1 MRSTLRVPIFAALM
15 LLMVVAMGSSQT
27 STSAFQ
33 NDMRKLWEDHI
44 TWTRLYIV
52 AATANLPEKDATAQ
66 RLLQNQTDMGDAI
79 KPFYGAEAGDSLTA
93 LLKDH
98 IMIATELIDAAKA
111 GDTPKK
117 DDAATRWLANADE
130 IAAFLHGANPDNWPL
145 EDAQSMMREHLD
157 LTTTEVVAHLGQDW
171 AADVAAY
178 DRVHE
183 QILRMADMLSAG
195 IAAQFPDRFVD
206 G

>member
-1 MRSTLRVPIFAALM
+1 MRSALRAAILAAPM
-15 LLMVVAMGSSQT
+15 LLIGVASVPAQT
-27 STSAFQ
+27 STAAFQ
-33 NDMRKLWEDHI
+33 DGMRRLWEDHI

-79 KPFYGAEAGDSLTA
+79 KPFYGDEAGARLTA
-93 LLKDH
+93 LLNDH
-98 IMIATELIDAAKA
+98 IMIATEVIDAAQA
-111 GDTPKK
+111 GDTARK
-117 DDAATRWLANADE
+117 DDAATRWQANADE
-130 IAAFLHGANPDNWPL
+130 IAEFLHGANPDNWPL
-145 EDAQSMMREHLD
+145 EDARSMLRDHLD
-157 LTTTEVVAHLGQDW
+157 LTTAEVVAHLGQDW

-183 QILRMADMLSAG
+183 QILHMADMLSAG
-195 IAAQFPDRFVD
+195 IVAQFPDRFVA